1 MFKPALIMIPN
12 SLIKANREQI
22 NINSVAAQRLRDT
35 FTKSDC

>member
-1 MFKPALIMIPN
+1 MFKPSLIMVPK

-35 FTKSDC
+35 F